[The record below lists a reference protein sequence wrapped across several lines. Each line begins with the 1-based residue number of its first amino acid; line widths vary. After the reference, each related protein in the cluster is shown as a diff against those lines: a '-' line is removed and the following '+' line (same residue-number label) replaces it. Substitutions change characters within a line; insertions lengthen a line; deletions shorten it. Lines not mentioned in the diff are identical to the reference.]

1 MSKVV
6 KLKQKDLEKIVSNVI
21 SENQDL
27 DELQLLSNDGDGEAP
42 NKIRLVYWGLDDEN
56 NCYIID
62 AESGEI
68 LAKDNPAN
76 HTEEDSLP
84 MAAE

>member
-6 KLKQKDLEKIVSNVI
+6 KLKQSDLEKIVSNVI
-21 SENQDL
+21 SESQEM
-27 DELQLLSNDGDGEAP
+27 DELQLLGAGDKTP
-42 NKIRLVYWGLDDEN
+42 NKTRLVYAGKDDEGN
-56 NCYIID
+56 YYIID

-68 LAKDNPAN
+68 LAKDNPN
-76 HTEEDSLP
+76 KGTEDLP

>member
-6 KLKQKDLEKIVSNVI
+6 KLKQSDLEKIVSNVI

-27 DELQLLSNDGDGEAP
+27 DELKLLGGGDKTSN
-42 NKIRLVYWGLDDEN
+42 KTRLVYAGMDEEGN
-56 NCYIID
+56 YYIID